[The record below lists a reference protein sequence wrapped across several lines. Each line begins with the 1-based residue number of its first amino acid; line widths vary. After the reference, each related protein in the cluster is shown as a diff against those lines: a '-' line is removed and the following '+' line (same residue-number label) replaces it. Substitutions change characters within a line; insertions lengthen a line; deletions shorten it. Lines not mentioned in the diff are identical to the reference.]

1 MDVTC
6 PKCGGSVPR
15 GGKTCPSCGVATASA
30 DPPTT
35 RVALGGVVLVIVV
48 SFALIGVV
56 YLVPPEHLRIG
67 DIQAVVRV
75 APEAE
80 FGVGTSRLV
89 FLGDAPVLV
98 VRHTENEYDALQ
110 GNAPSDGCYLQWDEE
125 ARHVVSPC
133 TYLVYDTR
141 GNVLAGLTTEPLHR
155 YRVFTRDQVVYVT
168 NQNGDG

>member
-1 MDVTC
+1 M
-6 PKCGGSVPR
+6 
-15 GGKTCPSCGVATASA
+15 
-30 DPPTT
+30 
-35 RVALGGVVLVIVV
+35 ALAGVVLVIVAC
-48 SFALIGVV
+48 FALIGVY
-56 YLVPPEHLRIG
+56 YLVPPEHLRIA
-67 DIQAVVRV
+67 DIQSVFRV

-98 VRHTENEYDALQ
+98 VRRTENEYDAVQ
-110 GNAPSDGCYLQWDEE
+110 GNAPTDGCYLQWDEE

-141 GNVLAGLTTEPLHR
+141 GNVIEGLTTEPLQR

-168 NQNGDG
+168 DPNGDD